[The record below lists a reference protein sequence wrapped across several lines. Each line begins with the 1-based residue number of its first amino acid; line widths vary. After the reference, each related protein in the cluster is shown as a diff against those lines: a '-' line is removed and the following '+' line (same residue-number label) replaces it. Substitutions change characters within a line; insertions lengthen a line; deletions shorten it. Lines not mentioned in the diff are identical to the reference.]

1 MVGTKRLPLSILNT
15 LSLSDMN
22 RECFHYVDMSEK
34 KGLMLDSE
42 MNDPHPS
49 EITPWIRP
57 FSVIG
62 VKVIGVNSVIS
73 S

>member
-34 KGLMLDSE
+34 KRAHATSLDSE

-49 EITPWIRP
+49 EITP
-57 FSVIG
+57 
-62 VKVIGVNSVIS
+62 
-73 S
+73 